1 LLQNDAG
8 AARYGLAPYLKKLT
22 DRDLAVLLPAIVKAV
37 ETMPAS
43 DEMFADGIRV
53 AGLDLLSGLHIREG
67 MALCVSTIEWRWG
80 NEFAR
85 RLEYL
90 KRYGVHAKEVMPQLK
105 EKRPEGWRKA
115 ELKIFDKLV
124 GEIEACTN
132 APRLV
137 SLKDFIAKAS
147 EGGDAPNN

>member
-1 LLQNDAG
+1 
-8 AARYGLAPYLKKLT
+8 
-22 DRDLAVLLPAIVKAV
+22 
-37 ETMPAS
+37 M
-43 DEMFADGIRV
+43 

-105 EKRPEGWRKA
+105 EKRPEDWRKA

-132 APRLV
+132 APTLV

-147 EGGDAPNN
+147 EGGDASHNTEK